1 MSKSK
6 LPQPNEQGAREKRKP
21 AGWSREKAE
30 ALRAAAKRRNPSAC
44 NCDCACGK

>member
-6 LPQPNEQGAREKRKP
+6 LPQAVEQGRDKKKP
-21 AGWSREKAE
+21 AVWSREKAQ
-30 ALRAAAKRRNPSAC
+30 ALRTASKRRNPSAC